1 MIEIIKEELSKYKD
15 KDVEILINEG
25 RSKKRKEKC
34 KIKKLYNRTFIIE
47 INGINN
53 SFSYSDVITK
63 TIIMK
68 LL

>member
-1 MIEIIKEELSKYKD
+1 MSA
-15 KDVEILINEG
+15 INF
-25 RSKKRKEKC
+25 KIVLVIQ
-34 KIKKLYNRTFIIE
+34 IKKLYNRTFIIE

>member
-1 MIEIIKEELSKYKD
+1 MIEIIKDELSKYKD

-25 RSKKRKEKC
+25 RSKKRKEIG

-53 SFSYSDVITK
+53 SFSYSDLIAK
-63 TIIMK
+63 TIIIK
-68 LL
+68 SL